1 MITGILLPKADL
13 LATIPTELGLLT
25 SLELV
30 DLQKNII
37 RGTLPTAFT
46 SLPNLVLC
54 NLAGN
59 QLEGAIPAFNSPKL
73 NYLDLSHNSFQGSLP
88 PDFGAENIALMAVDF
103 EYNHLTGYIPFGL
116 EGLSLMNTISFSNN
130 LLSGTL
136 PNYLASLSSL
146 EYLYLN
152 NNDLVG
158 SLPVAWGGKSSPFK
172 EVWLQKNLL
181 SGQVP
186 SSLGQNTLLV
196 NLYLDGNKLTGNIP
210 LTLCHE
216 KLNVDFFQQI
226 NKTTP
231 ADYCDS
237 IACSSNTV
245 SKDGLYP
252 CNVCEMQE
260 IVNPYLGR
268 AGDCIQLNESI
279 ILGNFLAK
287 GAVWQKNPCTYD
299 GVTCNSQGRVMKII
313 VPGRFLTGTIPD
325 ELGLLVYL
333 QELNL
338 SDNSLTGY
346 LPSGLRFAPLDV
358 LDVSRN
364 QLRGIVPPLLCNMN
378 KVNGNGENGI
388 FECTNI
394 VCPVGT
400 FNEAGRGD
408 CRICNDE
415 KSLFLGSATCGSIH
429 EGTPVP
435 TPNSLHLAEGSGAG
449 RMVFIICIVVA
460 LLGLFIVTLY
470 MFISRY
476 LTGREKLDHFE
487 EGWTMDEDRSS
498 FPHTDELKAR
508 LKRLRRRDSPGDWLR
523 NHFRRAQSYR
533 VSLSETE
540 EVYDPPGTK
549 KVKVHE
555 GEIDDYGWKER
566 DFILKHRDL
575 ERAVDQQKSGMS
587 LTVWEYPDPLE
598 QDALTVTS
606 MGNDKQL
613 ISDDDAFQLPERSL
627 HAEQKEMFLDVPR
640 IE

>member
-1 MITGILLPKADL
+1 MITSIKLPESDL

-25 SLELV
+25 SLEII
-30 DLQKNII
+30 DLKKNLI

-59 QLEGAIPAFNSPKL
+59 QLEGAIPAFNSATLKT
-73 NYLDLSHNSFQGSLP
+73 LDLSHNGFQGSLP
-88 PDFGAENIALMAVDF
+88 PDFGAQNLALTAVDF
-103 EYNHLTGYIPFGL
+103 QYNHLTGYIPFGL
-116 EGLSLMNTISFSNN
+116 EGLSQMNTISFSYN

-136 PNYLASLSSL
+136 PNYLAVLTSL

-152 NNDLVG
+152 NNNLVG
-158 SLPVAWGGKSSPFK
+158 SIPEAWGGKNSPFK

-186 SSLGQNTLLV
+186 SSLGQNTLLL
-196 NLYLDGNKLTGNIP
+196 NLYLDGNKLTGDIP
-210 LTLCHE
+210 LSLCHE

-237 IACSSNTV
+237 IACPSNTV

-252 CNVCEMQE
+252 CNICEMQE
-260 IVNPYLGR
+260 VVNPYLGR
-268 AGDCIQLNESI
+268 ARDCIQMNESFI
-279 ILGNFLAK
+279 VGNFLAK
-287 GAVWQKNPCTYD
+287 GEVWQTNACAYD
-299 GVTCNSQGRVMKII
+299 GVTCNSQGQVLKII

-325 ELGLLVYL
+325 ELGLLVHL

-338 SDNSLTGY
+338 SDNSLTGF
-346 LPSGLRFAPLDV
+346 LPSGLRFAPLDI

-378 KVNGNGENGI
+378 KVNGNGDNGI

-400 FNEAGRGD
+400 FNEAGRGV
-408 CRICNDE
+408 CKICNDE
-415 KSLFLGSATCGSIH
+415 KSLFLGSNTCGSIH
-429 EGTPVP
+429 EGISVP
-435 TPNSLHLAEGSGAG
+435 TPSLPSQMEGSRAG
-449 RMVFIICIVVA
+449 QTIFISCIVVVVI
-460 LLGLFIVTLY
+460 GVFIVTTY
-470 MFISRY
+470 IFVSRY
-476 LTGREKLDHFE
+476 LTGRGKLDHFE
-487 EGWTMDEDRSS
+487 EGWAIDEDRSS

-508 LKRLRRRDSPGDWLR
+508 LKRLRRRSSMGEWLR
-523 NHFRRAQSYR
+523 NHVRRAQSYR

-540 EVYDPPGTK
+540 EVHDPPGTK
-549 KVKVHE
+549 QVKVHK
-555 GEIDDYGWKER
+555 GEIDDYGWKGR
-566 DFILKHRDL
+566 DDILKHRDL
-575 ERAVDQQKSGMS
+575 ERAVDQQKSGIS

-606 MGNDKQL
+606 MLNDNQFT
-613 ISDDDAFQLPERSL
+613 IDDNSLHLSERSL
-627 HAEQKEMFLDVPR
+627 LTEQKEMFLDVPR